1 MTKILVLQGAGM
13 NMRGK
18 SQIELFGTKTLP
30 EINEEIMG
38 YGTALNVDVY
48 IFHSN
53 IEGEL
58 VNALYDAYENKY
70 DGALLNPA
78 GNTAGAPSLK
88 NAIPQVTF
96 PVIEIH
102 FSNPSSRGLVSHIH
116 PVCKG
121 LIWGFGV
128 YGYYLGLEALKHN
141 KI

>member
-18 SQIELFGTKTLP
+18 SQIEIFGTKTLH

-38 YGTALNVDVY
+38 YGKALDVTVN

-53 IEGEL
+53 IEGAL
-58 VNALYDAYENKY
+58 VDTLYDAYENGY
-70 DGALLNPA
+70 DGALVNPA
-78 GNTAGAPSLK
+78 GNTASAPALK
-88 NAIPQVTF
+88 NAIPQVGF

-102 FSNPSSRGLVSHIH
+102 FSNPSSRGLVSYIH
-116 PVCKG
+116 PACKG

-128 YGYYLGLEALKHN
+128 YGYFLGMEALKHN